1 VTLPATVA
9 DRLKSALGPKGFS
22 EDPAEIAPHLEEW
35 RGKYHGQT
43 SLLLKP
49 ATTAEVSA
57 ALAICNETG
66 TPIVPQGGNTGLV
79 GGQIP
84 FHGEVLLSLS
94 RMNRIRQVDAEG
106 MNLIAEAG
114 TVLDTVH
121 KAADDVKRL
130 FPLSLASE
138 GSCTIGG
145 NLSTNAGGV
154 DVLRYGTARELVL
167 GLEVVLADGRVLDML
182 RTLRKDNT
190 GYDLKQL
197 FIGAEGTL
205 GIITAAAL
213 KLFAKPAERVT
224 AFAAV
229 PGPAAAVTLLSR
241 LQEQTGGLIS
251 AFEIMPRIGLDF
263 VLAHIPQTTDPLNAP
278 SPWYVLIEATSGAH
292 FGLRDAFE
300 RALAS
305 DANLV
310 TDAVIAESESQRA
323 QLWRLRESMSEAQK
337 PEGGSIKHDVSVPI
351 ARIPE
356 FLDVASSA
364 VQKLIP
370 GARPVPFGHIGDG
383 NIHFNI
389 SVPKGADNAAFLARW
404 EDISH
409 TVHDVVHRFGGSISA
424 EHGLGVMKHNEIA
437 RYKSTAELDVMRAL
451 KRTLDPNNI
460 LNPGKLLPDQAALS
474 AGGGGEGIGTRSV

>member
-1 VTLPATVA
+1 LVVSLSTF
-9 DRLKSALGPKGFS
+9 DRLKSAVGPKAFT
-22 EDPAEIAPHLEEW
+22 EDPREIAPHLEEW
-35 RGKYHGQT
+35 RGKYRGQA

-49 ATTAEVSA
+49 ASTAEVSA
-57 ALAICNETG
+57 VLAICNETR

-84 FHGEVLLSLS
+84 FHDEVLLSLG
-94 RMNRIRQVDAEG
+94 RMNRIRQVDADG

-114 TVLDTVH
+114 TVLDAIH
-121 KAADDVKRL
+121 KAADEAQRL

-167 GLEVVLADGRVLDML
+167 GLEVVLADGRILDML

-205 GIITAAAL
+205 GVITAAAL

-224 AFAAV
+224 AFVAI
-229 PGPAAAVTLLSR
+229 PSPAAAVTLLAR
-241 LQEQTGGLIS
+241 LQEQTGGLVS
-251 AFEIMPRIGLDF
+251 AFEIVPRIGLDF
-263 VLAHIPQTTDPLNAP
+263 VLAHIPQTADPLRNK
-278 SPWYVLIEATSGAH
+278 SPWYVLIEATSGAQ
-292 FGLRDAFE
+292 FGLRETIE
-300 RALAS
+300 RTLA
-305 DANLV
+305 DNV
-310 TDAVIAESESQRA
+310 TDAVIAESEAQRA
-323 QLWRLRESMSEAQK
+323 ALWRLRESVSEAQK

-356 FLDVASSA
+356 FIETASNA
-364 VQKLIP
+364 VEALAP

-389 SVPKGADNAAFLARW
+389 SVPKGGDNEAFLDRW
-404 EDISH
+404 EEVSR
-409 TVHDVVHRFGGSISA
+409 TVHDIVHRFGGSISA

-437 RYKSTAELDVMRAL
+437 RYKSAAELEVMRSL

-460 LNPGKLLPDQAALS
+460 LNPGKLLPD
-474 AGGGGEGIGTRSV
+474 

>member
-1 VTLPATVA
+1 VLFVSTVN
-9 DRLKSALGPKGFS
+9 RLKSAVGARGFT
-22 EDPAEIAPHLEEW
+22 EDPHEIAPHLEEW

-43 SLLLKP
+43 ALLLKP

-57 ALAICNETG
+57 VLAICNETR
-66 TPIVPQGGNTGLV
+66 TAIVPQGGNTGLV

-84 FHGEVLLSLS
+84 FHGEVLLSLA

-114 TVLDTVH
+114 TVLDTIH
-121 KAADDVKRL
+121 KAADDIQRL

-205 GIITAAAL
+205 GIITATAL

-224 AFAAV
+224 AFVAI
-229 PGPAAAVTLLSR
+229 PSPAAAVSLLAR
-241 LQEQTGGLIS
+241 LQEQTGGLVS
-251 AFEIMPRIGLDF
+251 AFEIVPRIGLDF
-263 VLAHIPQTTDPLNAP
+263 VLAHIPQTADPLQTK
-278 SPWYVLIEATSGAH
+278 SPWYVLIEATSGAQ
-292 FGLRDAFE
+292 FGLRDVME
-300 RALAS
+300 RTLA
-305 DANLV
+305 ANV
-310 TDAVIAESESQRA
+310 TDAVIAESEAQRA
-323 QLWRLRESMSEAQK
+323 SLWRLRESVSEAQK

-356 FLDVASSA
+356 FIETASKA
-364 VQKLIP
+364 VEALVP

-389 SVPKGADNAAFLARW
+389 TVPKGADNAAFLARW
-404 EDISH
+404 EEISRV
-409 TVHDVVHRFGGSISA
+409 VHDIVHRFGGSISA
-424 EHGLGVMKHNEIA
+424 EHGLGIMKHNEIS
-437 RYKSTAELDVMRAL
+437 RYKSPAELDVMRAL

-460 LNPGKLLPDQAALS
+460 LNPGKLLPD
-474 AGGGGEGIGTRSV
+474 

>member
-1 VTLPATVA
+1 MPFVSTL
-9 DRLKSALGPKGFS
+9 DRLKSAVGAKGFT
-22 EDPAEIAPHLEEW
+22 EDPREIAPHLEEW
-35 RGKYHGQT
+35 RGKYHGRA

-49 ATTAEVSA
+49 AATAEVA
-57 ALAICNETG
+57 AVLAICNETR
-66 TPIVPQGGNTGLV
+66 TAIVPQGGNTGLV

-84 FHGEVLLSLS
+84 FHGEVLLSLT
-94 RMNRIRQVDAEG
+94 RMNRIRQVDADG

-114 TVLDTVH
+114 TVLDAIH
-121 KAADDVKRL
+121 KAADDVQRL

-205 GIITAAAL
+205 GVITAAAL

-224 AFAAV
+224 AFV
-229 PGPAAAVTLLSR
+229 VIPSPAAAVTLLAR
-241 LQEQTGGLIS
+241 LQEQTGGLVS
-251 AFEIMPRIGLDF
+251 AFEIVPRIGLDF
-263 VLAHIPQTTDPLNAP
+263 VLAHIPQTADPLRNK
-278 SPWYVLIEATSGAH
+278 SPWYVLIEATSGAQ
-292 FGLRDAFE
+292 FGLRETIE
-300 RALAS
+300 RTLA
-305 DANLV
+305 DNV
-310 TDAVIAESESQRA
+310 TDAVIAESEAQRA
-323 QLWRLRESMSEAQK
+323 ALWRLRESVSEAQK

-356 FLDVASSA
+356 FIETASNA
-364 VQKLIP
+364 VEALAP

-389 SVPKGADNAAFLARW
+389 SVPKGGDNEAFLDRW
-404 EDISH
+404 EEVSR
-409 TVHDVVHRFGGSISA
+409 TVHDSGHRFGGSISA

-437 RYKSTAELDVMRAL
+437 RYKSAAELDVMRSL

-460 LNPGKLLPDQAALS
+460 LNPGKLLPD
-474 AGGGGEGIGTRSV
+474 